1 MTISLVNVQ
10 EPDEAWDAAFPVGGG
25 GKLTLL

>member
-1 MTISLVNVQ
+1 MTVSLVNVQ
-10 EPDEAWDAAFPVGGG
+10 EPDEAWDAALPVGGG